1 MYIDPSLET
10 RKYYLVHIHRGIE
23 HRYSQ
28 RMRRLL
34 QLIILDYL
42 PVRVG
47 PTITSNCTTATTVK
61 QRVDYYRNQPQV
73 CGGLGNCLEINE
85 LFIRLFLLFKKTYSS
100 KVVCTK
106 V

>member
-1 MYIDPSLET
+1 MYKDPSLET
-10 RKYYLVHIHRGIE
+10 RTYYLVHIHRGIE
-23 HRYSQ
+23 HRSSQ

-42 PVRVG
+42 PLRVG

-61 QRVDYYRNQPQV
+61 QRVDYFRNQPQV
-73 CGGLGNCLEINE
+73 CGGLGNYLEINE
-85 LFIRLFLLFKKTYSS
+85 LFIRLFLLFKKTNSS